1 MKNERDLF
9 TDGEE
14 AFSRG
19 VHKNELV
26 LVLVVTATVAVD
38 SEDNLSIGVVDGET
52 IANEEV
58 GGLEDSQLLLLL

>member
-1 MKNERDLF
+1 MGIKHENEIDLF

-14 AFSRG
+14 AFSRCI
-19 VHKNELV
+19 HENELL
-26 LVLVVTATVAVD
+26 LVLGVTATVAVD

-58 GGLEDSQLLLLL
+58 GGLEDS